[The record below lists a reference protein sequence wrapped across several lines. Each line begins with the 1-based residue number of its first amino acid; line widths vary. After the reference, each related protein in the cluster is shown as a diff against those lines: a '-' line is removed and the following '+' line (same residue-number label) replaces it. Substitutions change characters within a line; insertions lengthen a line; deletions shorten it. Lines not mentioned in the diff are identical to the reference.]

1 MALHGEYKT
10 PGGKLVVVD
19 LEVDG
24 GSLKNVEVS
33 GDFFLE
39 PAEALS
45 DIIEALNGAAA
56 DASEASLAN
65 LIMAQLR
72 PGAEMLGFDAAGI
85 ATAVRRAVT
94 DGRPR
99 ERL

>member
-19 LEVDG
+19 LEVEG
-24 GSLKNVEVS
+24 GSLKRVEVS

-39 PAEALS
+39 PSEALN
-45 DIIEALNGAAA
+45 DIVEALNGASAE
-56 DASEASLAN
+56 ASEADLAA

-72 PGAEMLGFDAAGI
+72 PGAEMLGFDAVAV
-85 ATAVRRAVT
+85 AKAVRRAVT

-99 ERL
+99 ERA